1 MGAGSQLLTDGQVGS
16 NDPIQPTHT
25 LPTRQRQD
33 MGAVGTDT
41 VQQTTTQSN
50 NQLHTDSANIE
61 QDRQFLQ
68 NTLGDVANQIELV
81 SRADLQGHKQSA
93 EGFFE
98 NGKAHLVTDNIKGD
112 DVFSREERLA
122 WVAWHELGHNGVNV
136 RFSANHK
143 NLMEFARTNPVVNTL
158 RRKIQQRYADMN
170 IHINDDVATEEAIVE
185 LYAAS
190 QTTDWA
196 KLEQDYN
203 LRIHHSWK
211 TGENSVRTFIENVA
225 NKLRKIVGAVL
236 KKDLSKAT
244 TADILSL
251 LKQLNQDPHTENVSP
266 ETEQDTR
273 YSLNESADSDFA
285 KAVDEISEGAVPS
298 RGFVNMGTTPDV
310 LKMLGLPDTKIN
322 IREMTIQKVMGEQL
336 GIDQGEHSHLHNLT
350 AETLKKLPQQLNNPI
365 AVFNSSTRSD
375 SYVVLT
381 ELNEVDSRTGIDKP
395 IIAALHINTKR
406 NGAEIIS
413 IKSVYGRSRSQLRT
427 AFDEDLIF
435 VNKRKAQH
443 FLTTE
448 RLQLPW
454 DVTSDVELSSRNIKT
469 ESDLSQYQNNKEARF
484 SQRENQDLSEQRY
497 NQAKENGETELS
509 YSQWKQ
515 VRSPAFKAWFGDWEN
530 DPGNASKVINPK
542 TGEPL
547 VVYHGT
553 SANFNAF
560 DPEKQKNYRNQYGG
574 GFYFTSNPDVAKLFG
589 DNVMPVFLNARIG
602 LAEKRLARRK
612 GQTVE
617 RDHLRPNDSRDIW
630 VVYNPNQVKS
640 AVGNNGEF
648 STENDDI
655 RYSQRPTHR
664 PKSESL
670 EKLRQSKPIHIS
682 GKDIEPSSDLRQYK
696 RNALNYGKTL
706 RGSYV
711 NKDTGQEIKLGR
723 AAIQEVLRHDYKD
736 PDHLQSI
743 AAIPQIIEEAIYVDT
758 LPNEDKAKHP
768 DISSYDYYLAGL
780 NIGGDDYT
788 VRAVIANSTTGEKY
802 YDHKLSEIEKGDL
815 LEMTSRVST
824 AEISNQSPID
834 LDDKRL
840 LQILQDKSAVENQ
853 NLSEQRYN
861 QEKENGEHDYK
872 DPEHLQSI
880 AAIPQIIE
888 NAIYVDTLPNEDKEK
903 HPNIQRYDY
912 YVAGLNIGGDDYTVK
927 AVVSTAKDGSRYYD
941 HKLSEIEKGELL
953 SRTSRITTPVDKS
966 NSPFNDFD
974 DKRLLQILQDESAGE
989 NEENIRYSQRSTNR
1003 QKFERFERL
1012 CQMKSIQ
1019 ISGKDIYSQAVI
1031 FVSICKNVLEYGKAL
1046 RGIYINVDTGY
1057 EINLGHSRVEKRRSF
1072 GNDLSL
1078 I

>member
-1 MGAGSQLLTDGQVGS
+1 
-16 NDPIQPTHT
+16 
-25 LPTRQRQD
+25 

-190 QTTDWA
+190 QTNDWA

-211 TGENSVRTFIENVA
+211 TGGNSVRTFIENVA

-251 LKQLNQDPHTENVSP
+251 LKQLNQDPHTENVS
-266 ETEQDTR
+266 QDNAQETR
-273 YSLNESADSDFA
+273 YSLNESADSEFA
-285 KAVDEISEGAVPS
+285 KAVERASNGYKGSHKRFIK
-298 RGFVNMGTTPDV
+298 MGTTPNV
-310 LKMLGLPDTKIN
+310 LKMIGLPNTIVSM
-322 IREMTIQKVMGEQL
+322 REDVFHKVLSG
-336 GIDQGEHSHLHNLT
+336 GKHFLT
-350 AETLKKLPQQLNNPI
+350 ADDLKHLPSQINNPI
-365 AVFNSSTRSD
+365 AVTRSRTKD
-375 SYVVLT
+375 NGYLVFTELT
-381 ELNEVDSRTGIDKP
+381 ENVDGVDKP
-395 IIAALHINTKR
+395 VIAALHIKEKN
-406 NGAEIIS
+406 NGLEVIDVAS
-413 IKSVYGRSRSQLRT
+413 AYGRNISQIN
-427 AFDEDLIF
+427 EDLKQ
-435 VNKRKAQH
+435 VLYWNKTKGYPFANRAG
-443 FLTTE
+443 
-448 RLQLPW
+448 LQLPN
-454 DVTSDVELSSRNIKT
+454 VILSEDNLSKNNIRT
-469 ESDLSQYQNNKEARF
+469 EDDLSQYQNNKEARF

-497 NQAKENGETELS
+497 NQAKENGETELT

-515 VRSPAFKAWFGDWEN
+515 VRSLAFKAWFGDWEN
-530 DPGNASKVINPK
+530 DPENASKVINPK

-553 SANFNAF
+553 SANFNVF

-574 GFYFTSNPDVAKLFG
+574 GFYFTGDPAVAKLFG

-617 RDHLRPNDSRDIW
+617 LDHLRPNDSRDIW

-670 EKLRQSKPIHIS
+670 EKLRQSKPIQIS

-711 NKDTGQEIKLGR
+711 NKDTGQEIKLGLG
-723 AAIQEVLRHDYKD
+723 AVKEVLNHDYKD

-743 AAIPQIIEEAIYVDT
+743 AAIPQIIEDAIYVDT

-768 DISSYDYYLAGL
+768 DIASYDYYLAGL
-780 NIGGDDYT
+780 NIGGDNYT

-815 LEMTSRVST
+815 LEMTSRIST

>member
-1 MGAGSQLLTDGQVGS
+1 M
-16 NDPIQPTHT
+16 H
-25 LPTRQRQD
+25 
-33 MGAVGTDT
+33 
-41 VQQTTTQSN
+41 
-50 NQLHTDSANIE
+50 
-61 QDRQFLQ
+61 
-68 NTLGDVANQIELV
+68 
-81 SRADLQGHKQSA
+81 
-93 EGFFE
+93 
-98 NGKAHLVTDNIKGD
+98 
-112 DVFSREERLA
+112 
-122 WVAWHELGHNGVNV
+122 
-136 RFSANHK
+136 
-143 NLMEFARTNPVVNTL
+143 
-158 RRKIQQRYADMN
+158 
-170 IHINDDVATEEAIVE
+170 
-185 LYAAS
+185 
-190 QTTDWA
+190 
-196 KLEQDYN
+196 
-203 LRIHHSWK
+203 
-211 TGENSVRTFIENVA
+211 
-225 NKLRKIVGAVL
+225 
-236 KKDLSKAT
+236 
-244 TADILSL
+244 
-251 LKQLNQDPHTENVSP
+251 LKQDANGL
-266 ETEQDTR
+266 
-273 YSLNESADSDFA
+273 
-285 KAVDEISEGAVPS
+285 EI
-298 RGFVNMGTTPDV
+298 
-310 LKMLGLPDTKIN
+310 IN
-322 IREMTIQKVMGEQL
+322 I
-336 GIDQGEHSHLHNLT
+336 
-350 AETLKKLPQQLNNPI
+350 A
-365 AVFNSSTRSD
+365 
-375 SYVVLT
+375 
-381 ELNEVDSRTGIDKP
+381 
-395 IIAALHINTKR
+395 
-406 NGAEIIS
+406 
-413 IKSVYGRSRSQLRT
+413 SVYGKNLRGLQNMLNH
-427 AFDEDLIF
+427 DLLYWN
-435 VNKRKAQH
+435 NKKGSDIVDT
-443 FLTTE
+443 FG
-448 RLQLPW
+448 LQLPAYVSQ
-454 DVTSDVELSSRNIKT
+454 DSPLAANIKT
-469 ESDLSQYQNNKEARF
+469 ESDLSQYQNNKETRF

-497 NQAKENGETELS
+497 NQAKENGETELT

-560 DPEKQKNYRNQYGG
+560 DPEKQENYRNQYGG

-640 AVGNNGEF
+640 ATTNNGEF
-648 STENDDI
+648 SAENDDI
-655 RYSQRPTHR
+655 RYSQRAKQNATDDKTYLELAKRYEQGDTSVEPQLRQLVDQKAKLWAKASRITDEQGNLRTVYHGTKAENLHTFDYDKIGQQGTADGQGFYFTDDVDYAKRYQQGNGKVINAYLNLENKLDPNSLTFTKKEVKSLLKHLDPTGQDVLSNYGDVDYEGYNNVLNEAAELLLDLDNDVEVIGDIINSGNDIDKVYNALSKVRKNSGIIAPKEDGSTHYILGTQNQMKSADLITYDDKGNIIPLSKRFNSRSNDIRYSLRPTNR

-670 EKLRQSKPIHIS
+670 EKLRQAKPIHIS
-682 GKDIEPSSDLRQYK
+682 GKDIEPSSDIRQYRK
-696 RNALNYGKTL
+696 NAFEYGKTL
-706 RGSYV
+706 RGVYI
-711 NKDTGQEIKLGR
+711 NADTGREIKLGR
-723 AAIQEVLRHDYKD
+723 SGVTEVLHHDVSN
-736 PDHLQSI
+736 PEHLQSI
-743 AAIPQIIEEAIYVDT
+743 AAIPQIIEQSIYIDT

-768 DISSYDYYLAGL
+768 DIASYDYYLAGL
-780 NIGGDDYT
+780 NIGGNDYT

-802 YDHKLSEIEKGDL
+802 YDHKLSEIEKGDI

-941 HKLSEIEKGELL
+941 HKLSEIKKGELL